1 MNRLFSF
8 LVNRLQDVTKI
19 LLFVLAGLIISWF
32 FPKSKQFKYEYN
44 IGQLWEYDDLY
55 AETDYAIYKTEK
67 EINDERKELK
77 AQLSPFYK
85 RDINVSKTVLR
96 KVKAE
101 INQLMKT
108 DTNTALKFGDRDEII
123 QKVEEVYS
131 TGIIKLD
138 ATHQNEE
145 LDYKIYILNNDNN
158 STPFRLSEF
167 YTLTNAFEEITNN
180 NLPVAIKS
188 RIMRWL
194 QGILKPNIIYDEST
208 SLKREEETLKQ
219 ISKTSGRV
227 QKGQKIISR
236 GDILDELKFKQLESL
251 KLNKASELGEYDN
264 NLVYIGYLLI
274 TAIVLSLFWVY
285 LRQFHG
291 EVFLNTRKL
300 AFVLIIVVLILY
312 ITYAALS
319 MGLPSIYIV
328 PFCVVPIILQ
338 TYFGNRLA
346 FYTTIIVLFLA
357 AFITPYGKEFIFL
370 HFVACL
376 VSILAN
382 VNAHYWSKFFLAT
395 FYIFLAYVVTFFG
408 FSLFQEGNLA
418 SINFGEFKWLA
429 LNVILT
435 LLAYPLIPIFEK
447 IFGFISDITL
457 VELSDVNKPLLKK
470 LQLEAPGTFQHSVQV
485 ANLAEAAA
493 NEIDADPMLVKVA
506 ALYHDVGKINN
517 PLFFIENQ
525 NTGFNPHEN
534 LSYDESAELIIK
546 HVSDGI
552 EIAKSYRLPDIIIDF
567 IRTHHGNSVT
577 QYFYRKYSEQHPE
590 VEVDKDQF
598 RYPGPLPYSKET
610 AILMMADTVEAA
622 SKSLKNPTSD
632 SIDKLINNLIK
643 SKMEDD
649 QFVNSNITFKEISQI
664 KRIFKKMLKSIY
676 HVRIAYPEKPEKV
689 KEA

>member
-1 MNRLFSF
+1 MNKLFSF
-8 LVNRLQDVTKI
+8 LVNHLQDVTKI
-19 LLFVLAGLIISWF
+19 LLFIIAGLIISWF

-44 IGQLWEYDDLY
+44 IGQLWEYSDLY
-55 AETDYAIYKTEK
+55 AETDYAIYKT
-67 EINDERKELK
+67 DEELEEERTQLK
-77 AQLSPFYK
+77 AQLMPFYK
-85 RDINVSKTVLR
+85 KDKRVGKRVLGR
-96 KVKAE
+96 VRNE
-101 INQLMKT
+101 IDQLMKT
-108 DTNTALKFGDRDEII
+108 DTSTVLKFGDRDEII
-123 QKVEEVYS
+123 QKIEEVYS

-138 ATHQNEE
+138 AAHQDKE
-145 LDYKIYILNNDNN
+145 LDDKIYLLENNK
-158 STPFRLSEF
+158 STTNRISEF
-167 YTLTNAFEEITNN
+167 YKLTNAFEEIIDN
-180 NLPVAIKS
+180 NLPAEIKP
-188 RIMRWL
+188 RLLYWL
-194 QGILKPNIIYDEST
+194 KNMLKANVVFDEAT
-208 SLKREEETLKQ
+208 SLKQEEDALKK

-227 QKGQKIISR
+227 QKGQKIISK
-236 GDILDELKFKQLESL
+236 GDIVDVLKFKQIESL
-251 KLNKASELGEYDN
+251 KRNKEGELGEYDN
-264 NLVYIGYLLI
+264 NLVYVGYLII
-274 TAIVLSLFWVY
+274 TTIVMLLFWIY
-285 LRQFHG
+285 LKQFHS
-291 EVFLNTRKL
+291 EVFINTRKL
-300 AFVLIIVVLILY
+300 AFVLMIVVAILY
-312 ITYAALS
+312 LTYASLA
-319 MGLPSIYIV
+319 MGLPSIYLV

-382 VNAHYWSKFFLAT
+382 VNAHYWSKFFLAI
-395 FYIFLAYVVTFFG
+395 FYIFIAYVVTFFG
-408 FSLFQEGNLA
+408 ISLFQEGNL
-418 SINFGEFKWLA
+418 SSVNFGEFKWLA
-429 LNVILT
+429 LNVILS

-493 NEIDADPMLVKVA
+493 NEIKADQMLVKVA

-534 LSYDESAELIIK
+534 LSYDESADLIIK

-552 EIAKSYRLPDIIIDF
+552 EIAKSYRLPDVIIDF

-577 QYFYRKYSEQHPE
+577 QYFYRKYSEQHPD

-622 SKSLKNPTSD
+622 SKSLKKPSSEN
-632 SIDKLINNLIK
+632 IDNLIDNLVK

-649 QFVNSNITFKEISQI
+649 QFINSNITFKEISQI

>member
-1 MNRLFSF
+1 MNRIFSF

-19 LLFVLAGLIISWF
+19 LLFIAAGIIITWF

-44 IGQLWEYDDLY
+44 VGQLWEYADLY
-55 AETDYAIYKTEK
+55 SETDYAIFKTDSELK
-67 EINDERKELK
+67 TERKEAKEKLT
-77 AQLSPFYK
+77 PFYK
-85 RDINVSKTVLR
+85 KDQKVRNTVLR
-96 KVKAE
+96 KVKGE
-101 INQLMKT
+101 IDQLMKT
-108 DTNTALKFGDRDEII
+108 DTSAALKFGDRDEII

-138 ATHQNEE
+138 AYHNDKG
-145 LDYKIYILNNDNN
+145 LDFKINILKENNN
-158 STPFRLSEF
+158 SVAYRVSEF
-167 YTLTNAFEEITNN
+167 YKLSDAFAEITSAG
-180 NLPVAIKS
+180 LPIKP
-188 RIMRWL
+188 RLLRWL
-194 QGILKPNIIYDEST
+194 QNILKPNILYDEIT
-208 SLKREEETLKQ
+208 TQRQEEEALKK

-227 QKGQKIISR
+227 QKGQKIISK
-236 GDILDELKFKQLESL
+236 GDIVDELKFKQIESL
-251 KLNKASELGEYDN
+251 KRNKEGELGEYNN
-264 NLVYIGYLLI
+264 NLVYLGYLII

-285 LRQFHG
+285 LRQFHN
-291 EVFLNTRKL
+291 EVFINTRKL
-300 AFVLIIVVLILY
+300 AFVLIIMVLILY
-312 ITYAALS
+312 ITYATLS
-319 MGLPSIYIV
+319 MGLPSIYLV

-395 FYIFLAYVVTFFG
+395 FYIFLAYVITFFG
-408 FSLFQEGNLA
+408 VSLFQEGNLG
-418 SINFGEFKWLA
+418 SINFSEFKWLA

-493 NEIDADPMLVKVA
+493 NEIKVDPMLVKVA

-577 QYFYRKYSEQHPE
+577 QYFYRKYSEQHPD

-622 SKSLKNPTSD
+622 SKSLKNPSSD
-632 SIDKLINNLIK
+632 SIDSLIDALIK

-649 QFVNSNITFKEISQI
+649 QFINSNITFKEINQI

-676 HVRIAYPEKPEKV
+676 HVRIAYPEKPEK